1 MFSGISIAHLQK
13 IIPPN
18 NTAILPKKNDTAIA
32 EVNNP
37 KIIERAFR
45 KAFPTSFACPF
56 IALVKLIY
64 FFQKNLLQTVQ
75 LCCSVPFRLSKLRG
89 LPLIFKKSPAVLL

>member
-1 MFSGISIAHLQK
+1 MFSGISIAPSPK
-13 IIPPN
+13 DNPPN

-45 KAFPTSFACPF
+45 KAFPTSFACP
-56 IALVKLIY
+56 
-64 FFQKNLLQTVQ
+64 LL
-75 LCCSVPFRLSKLRG
+75 LW
-89 LPLIFKKSPAVLL
+89 